1 MREYVKKFAPVMLG
15 CSLIAGAGCLDA
27 QISDTIRAHLNHSF
41 LIGDKTLPPGDY
53 TLRMSHD
60 PADGVMIIQNKSGDN
75 VAEFTV
81 RQSVDSRTP
90 KHTELMFRKYGNAEF
105 LSKVYEGAQKT
116 ASLSPKTAKKKRN
129 CWRAAN
135 AARNMP
141 RNNRRVG
148 TVSLPRVKI
157 IERTHSPDIAA
168 IFGAVRAH
176 ILHASGH

>member
-105 LSKVYEGAQKT
+105 LSKVYEGGSKNGVAVTEDSKEE
-116 ASLSPKTAKKKRN
+116 KK
-129 CWRAAN
+129 
-135 AARNMP
+135 
-141 RNNRRVG
+141 
-148 TVSLPRVKI
+148 L
-157 IERTHSPDIAA
+157 
-168 IFGAVRAH
+168 
-176 ILHASGH
+176 LASGQRGTEHAEEQP